1 MSRLIRQ
8 SLRRLIQLYFKSY
21 NGLPFKVWM
30 IALVL
35 LVNRSGAMVVAFLSV
50 YLINAQGFNPIKAG
64 YVMMFFG
71 AGGIVGNYVGG
82 ILNDRF
88 GSWHLMFFSMIGSGI
103 LYILL
108 GQTTDFWLLCL
119 LAFMISVVA
128 DAFRPASRAA
138 ITYYAPREKLTQ
150 AFGLQRMA
158 VNLGFSVGPALGGFL
173 IGNYGYE
180 LLFWGDGLTC
190 LLAAAVFYLVLP
202 PDETTRPLVARP
214 GRTPANTAELLDAA
228 PAATPTTP
236 ALKQSWMI
244 LFGIANMAIIL
255 CFFQFFSTVPVYLKE
270 VGYSEQQVGYLITL
284 SGLIIVLVEMPLLY
298 LTEPRFR
305 PVTVMLLGTAL
316 IILAYLILPTTAVA
330 WLPLAFMIA
339 ILTLG
344 EILYM
349 PFTSSYV
356 SHHAPRARLG
366 EYQGVLSASYS
377 AAFVLGPFIGFGV
390 AEHYG
395 YEAAFYVCSGV
406 ALLGWLLLTRV
417 DGLREKVNLRSGRPL
432 PSSG

>member
-1 MSRLIRQ
+1 MSTFIRQ
-8 SLRRLIQLYFKSY
+8 SIRRLIQLYLKSY
-21 NGLPFKVWM
+21 NGLPLKVWM
-30 IALVL
+30 VALVL

-50 YLINAQGFNPIKAG
+50 YLINAQEFNPIKAG
-64 YVMMFFG
+64 YVMMCFG

-88 GSWHLMFFSMIGSGI
+88 GSWHLMFYSMVGAGI

-108 GQTTDFWLLCL
+108 GQTSEFWLLCL
-119 LAFMISVVA
+119 LAFSISVVA

-158 VNLGFSVGPALGGFL
+158 VNLGFSIGPALGGFL

-180 LLFWGDGLTC
+180 FMFWGDGLTC
-190 LLAAAVFYLVLP
+190 LLAAGVFYLVLP
-202 PDETTRPLVARP
+202 PDETARPLVARP
-214 GRTPANTAELLDAA
+214 GSNPKNPADETDKA
-228 PAATPTTP
+228 PARPPTTP
-236 ALKQSWMI
+236 ALKQPWML
-244 LFGIANMAIIL
+244 LFGVANMAIIL
-255 CFFQFFSTVPVYLKE
+255 CFFQFFSTMPVYLKE
-270 VGYSEQQVGYLITL
+270 VGYSEQHVGYLLTL
-284 SGLIIVLVEMPLLY
+284 SGLVIVLVEMPLLY
-298 LTEPRFR
+298 LVEPRFR
-305 PVTVMLLGTAL
+305 PVGVMLVGTAL
-316 IILAYLILPTTAVA
+316 IVFAYLILPSSASA
-330 WLPLAFMIA
+330 WLPLAVMIV
-339 ILTLG
+339 ILTFG

-395 YEAAFYVCSGV
+395 YEIAFYTCCGI
-406 ALLGWLLLTRV
+406 AMIGWLLLTRV
-417 DGLREKVNLRSGRPL
+417 DGLRTKWKLKSGRPL